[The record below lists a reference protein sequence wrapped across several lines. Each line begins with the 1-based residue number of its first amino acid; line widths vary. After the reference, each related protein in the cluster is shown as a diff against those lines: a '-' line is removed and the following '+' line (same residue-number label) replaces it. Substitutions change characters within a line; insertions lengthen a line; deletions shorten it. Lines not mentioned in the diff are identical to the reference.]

1 MIDSSIF
8 RRLISWVAIAF
19 IVIFSTNSSAI
30 AANLPTA
37 TVYRDPACTC
47 CGGWMKH
54 LQAQGFSVKNVPTT
68 DMIAFKQQH
77 GVTDDLASCHTAI
90 IDGYIVEGHIPG
102 DDIKRLLA
110 QKPDITGVAV
120 PGMPVGTPGMES
132 GNVRDSYAVVSFD
145 KLGQTK
151 VFKQYSF

>member
-1 MIDSSIF
+1 MINNSIF
-8 RRLISWVAIAF
+8 RRLGSWIAIAF
-19 IVIFSTNSSAI
+19 IVLLATTSSAQ

-47 CGGWMKH
+47 CGGWIKH
-54 LQAQGFSVKNVPTT
+54 LQSQGFSVKNVPTN
-68 DMIAFKQQH
+68 DMVAFKQEH

-90 IDGYIVEGHIPG
+90 IDGYVVEGHAPS

-110 QKPDITGVAV
+110 EKPDIKGIAV
-120 PGMPVGTPGMES
+120 PGMPVGTPGMEM
-132 GNVRDSYAVVSFD
+132 GNKKDSYAVVSFD
-145 KLGQTK
+145 KQGQTK